1 MDNTKDIVLSARD
14 VEIAYRVVQPL
25 KLADLIKKRGRGTE
39 EKLFRA
45 VKGVS
50 FDVRQGEIVGIIG
63 KNGSGKSTLLRAIAN
78 IYSPDKG
85 SIDTYG
91 HSVGLMAIGIGFQAS
106 LTGRDNIYLSGMLM
120 GFTKEQ
126 IREKEQEIIEF
137 SELGDFI
144 DKTVDSYSSGMHS
157 KLAFSITAVMESDI
171 MLIDET
177 LSVGDRA
184 FKKKSMAKMQD
195 LISQEDK
202 TVVVVSHS
210 DTTLADLCSR
220 VIWMHDGKIKMD
232 GPTEEV
238 LACYREFTDGA
249 AAKRK

>member
-1 MDNTKDIVLSARD
+1 MDNEKEIVLSVRD
-14 VEIAYRVVQPL
+14 VEISYRVVESL
-25 KLADLIKKRGRGTE
+25 RLADLIRRRGAGKKQ
-39 EKLFRA
+39 FRA
-45 VKGVS
+45 VKGIS

-85 SIDTYG
+85 SIDTHG
-91 HSVGLMAIGIGFQAS
+91 RSVGLMAIGIGFQPA

-120 GFTKEQ
+120 GFSKEQ
-126 IREKEQEIIEF
+126 VRAKEQEIIEF

-184 FKKKSMAKMQD
+184 FKQKSMAKMQE
-195 LISQEDK
+195 LINQDDK
-202 TVVVVSHS
+202 TVVLVSHS
-210 DTTLADLCSR
+210 DTTLSDLCSR
-220 VIWMHDGKIKMD
+220 VIWMHDGKIRMD

-238 LACYREFTDGA
+238 LDCYREFMDRASASGN
-249 AAKRK
+249 K